1 MSSVS
6 PVVCDGTHQ
15 FGRDALL
22 GCSAHLGNPSL
33 HLCFDVALLSS
44 SEPDPG
50 DTLQDKSSLVHPL
63 FIPSAVRLACRAFQV
78 SATWINTIKSW
89 LSWNLPTLFSN
100 KKQI

>member
-22 GCSAHLGNPSL
+22 GRSAHLGNPSL

-63 FIPSAVRLACRAFQV
+63 IYSIRCTSCLSGISGVGYMDKHNKVLALMEFTNIVFQ
-78 SATWINTIKSW
+78 
-89 LSWNLPTLFSN
+89 
-100 KKQI
+100 

>member
-22 GCSAHLGNPSL
+22 GRSAHLGNPSL

-63 FIPSAVRLACRAFQV
+63 IYSIRCSLACRAFQV
-78 SATWINTIKSW
+78 SAIWINTIKSW